1 MIPGRRSPRLVFD
14 RADCRWMDAAAC
26 ANQPRDIFF
35 PDGGR
40 NTDLQAKAICAG
52 CPVRANCLDYA
63 LATHSDHGVWGGLN
77 ATEREHILR
86 GTAHRRAQ
94 RPIEKKAG

>member
-1 MIPGRRSPRLVFD
+1 MIPDRRSQRLIFD
-14 RADCRWMDAAAC
+14 HADCRWMDAAAC

-35 PDGGR
+35 PAGGR

-63 LATHSDHGVWGGLN
+63 LTTRSDHGVWGGLN
-77 ATEREHILR
+77 PDERHQ
-86 GTAHRRAQ
+86 TRRTRERQ
-94 RPIEKKAG
+94 